1 MSKDKVESLLFVC
14 NLNSVRSPIAECLA
28 KDICGDRV
36 FIDSI
41 GIQDE
46 LLEINPFAISI
57 LEEAGLDLSNHKPK
71 HFENLNDTSFDLIV
85 CLSAEAEEKMKILTR
100 GFDVKIELWQTEDPS
115 LEKGNRE
122 NIMSAFRIVR
132 NALKLKI
139 QERLESEAK

>member
-46 LLEINPFAISI
+46 LLEINPFAI
-57 LEEAGLDLSNHKPK
+57 
-71 HFENLNDTSFDLIV
+71 
-85 CLSAEAEEKMKILTR
+85 
-100 GFDVKIELWQTEDPS
+100 
-115 LEKGNRE
+115 
-122 NIMSAFRIVR
+122 
-132 NALKLKI
+132 
-139 QERLESEAK
+139 

>member
-71 HFENLNDTSFDLIV
+71 H
-85 CLSAEAEEKMKILTR
+85 
-100 GFDVKIELWQTEDPS
+100 
-115 LEKGNRE
+115 
-122 NIMSAFRIVR
+122 
-132 NALKLKI
+132 LKI
-139 QERLESEAK
+139 